1 MIRVLLLLMLAIASP
16 ALAGTSANY
25 SLSPSANDHGGLRGT
40 SASYTADFSHAP
52 GVAGA
57 SADFASRSGYAGQL
71 YDAIA
76 LDIIAPPATIS
87 EGLTRQLAA
96 ALRWDDAT
104 TSPLAPESIAW
115 SVQSGPLVS
124 ISASGLVTA
133 ANVYQNSAASLR
145 GTHPLVSGTLVLT
158 VLNTD
163 LDNFAPYAGD
173 RVDDAWQV
181 QYFGLTGTSN
191 TGPSDDSDGDG
202 LSNLVEFAFGTV
214 PTSNSSGTPALQY
227 NGTFAGGGSIGST
240 GQPIAAFEPVSTGL
254 DFRAVF
260 VRRKSFAA
268 DGLLYTPQFS
278 ANLTTWQPSS
288 VTPVVL
294 ADDGTYQI
302 VTVPYPPLVGGRKA
316 RFFRVSISLTP

>member
-1 MIRVLLLLMLAIASP
+1 MIRVLLLFMLAIASP
-16 ALAGTSANY
+16 ALAGISANY
-25 SLSPSANDHGGLRGT
+25 TLSPSANDNGGLRGT

-52 GVAGA
+52 GLAG
-57 SADFASRSGYAGQL
+57 SSTDFASRSGYAGQL

-76 LDIIAPPATIS
+76 LDLTAAPTTVA
-87 EGLTRQLAA
+87 EGATRQLAA
-96 ALRWDDAT
+96 TLRWDDAT

-133 ANVYQNSAASLR
+133 AIVYQTTAASVR
-145 GTHPLVSGTLVLT
+145 GTHPAMIGTLALN

-163 LDNFAPYAGD
+163 LDNFSPYAGD

-181 QYFGLTGTSN
+181 QHFGLTGTSD
-191 TGPSDDSDGDG
+191 TGPADDSDGDG
-202 LSNLVEFAFGTV
+202 LSNLIEFAFGTV

-227 NGTFAGGGSIGST
+227 NGTFAGGGSITST
-240 GQPIAAFEPVSTGL
+240 GQPVAAFEPVSTGL

-260 VRRKSFAA
+260 VRRKSHAA
-268 DGLLYTPQFS
+268 DGLVYTPQFS